1 MDSRAA
7 DNEKY
12 RNAEWGPEA
21 NQELI
26 DEARNFKTPHGS
38 LGRLIEHTPKESIS
52 HVFLED
58 KLFEIW
64 FHSRTVLIGDGM
76 IAKSKLDTIGLR
88 IY

>member
-26 DEARNFKTPHGS
+26 DEARGYQRTFKDFREQRYKHVKFQFERSKVNGK
-38 LGRLIEHTPKESIS
+38 LIYGQVIPK
-52 HVFLED
+52 
-58 KLFEIW
+58 K
-64 FHSRTVLIGDGM
+64 
-76 IAKSKLDTIGLR
+76 
-88 IY
+88 